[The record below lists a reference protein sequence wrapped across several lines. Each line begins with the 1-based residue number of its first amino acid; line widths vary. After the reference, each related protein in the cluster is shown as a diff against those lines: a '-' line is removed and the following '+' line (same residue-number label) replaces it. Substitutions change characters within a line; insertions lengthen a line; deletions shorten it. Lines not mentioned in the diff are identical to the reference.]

1 MFSLKNRFFE
11 IYYKYLKLKMDQTTL
26 KDLQIKKSLSCK
38 LHTWFLITFYLLDLQ
53 IKWDLKYSL
62 ITFFNKL

>member
-1 MFSLKNRFFE
+1 
-11 IYYKYLKLKMDQTTL
+11 MDQTTL